1 MCYFCMAVSNRSCE
15 SCPSISASKLCF
27 CSCEVWCS
35 SKIPQHSVTYA
46 SDCPRAQHTVLFRE
60 PHSLVSL
67 RPSLQERQITS
78 YLLPAVFLGAMWE
91 AQRWTLAS
99 CQGMGAS
106 KWFPDELDGFLQN
119 AKYAHRLLWCLVW
132 IQPCTNLWLFALLNI
147 NKEVG
152 VGVQAS
158 CQLAPLP
165 ALLLAFYY
173 TAFHSACTCRE
184 EAVIALI

>member
-1 MCYFCMAVSNRSCE
+1 MCCLCMAVSNRSCE

-27 CSCEVWCS
+27 CSCEVWRS
-35 SKIPQHSVTYA
+35 SKIPRCSVTYA
-46 SDCPRAQHTVLFRE
+46 ANCPRAHHTVLFRE

-67 RPSLQERQITS
+67 WPSPQERQITS

-99 CQGMGAS
+99 CHGMGAS
-106 KWFPDELDGFLQN
+106 KWFPDELDRFLQN
-119 AKYAHRLLWCLVW
+119 AKYAHRPLWCLVW
-132 IQPCTNLWLFALLNI
+132 IQACMNLWLFALLYI

-152 VGVQAS
+152 VRVQAS

-165 ALLLAFYY
+165 ALL
-173 TAFHSACTCRE
+173 
-184 EAVIALI
+184 VALLHCFS